1 MKYCPLSD
9 HPDPPRFPVCE
20 NIREDSVVLSWK
32 PPLNDGGSFIT
43 QYVIEKLELP
53 SNVWSRV
60 ASNRYKST
68 LLTGVI

>member
-1 MKYCPLSD
+1 MIMSNILYVYFLSTD
-9 HPDPPRFPVCE
+9 HPDPPRFPVVE

-53 SNVWSRV
+53 SSVWNRV
-60 ASNRYKST
+60 ATNR
-68 LLTGVI
+68 